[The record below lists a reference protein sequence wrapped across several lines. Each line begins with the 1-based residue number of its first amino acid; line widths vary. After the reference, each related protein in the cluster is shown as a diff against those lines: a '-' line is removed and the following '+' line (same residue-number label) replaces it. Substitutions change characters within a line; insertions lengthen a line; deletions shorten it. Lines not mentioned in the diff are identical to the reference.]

1 MPPDV
6 GIAIIT
12 HNAKHLLPKSL
23 PPLLNSTVKPKVLVV
38 NSSSQ
43 DGTVELAKEM
53 GAETLIIPRPSFNHG
68 TTREIARKALNS
80 EIIVMTTPD
89 AIATSLD
96 TVEKLI
102 EPIVSGKAS
111 ASYARQIPHD
121 GSDLFEAFPRSYNY
135 PYESHLRSLK
145 DLPIHGS
152 YLFFFSD
159 SFSAYKNSALEQI
172 GGFKEV
178 LTGEDVVA
186 IAKMLHQ
193 GHSIAYAADAI
204 VKHSHRYTLK
214 QEFKRYFDTGLA
226 REEYKQLIQTGGKDE
241 KRGSA
246 FTQALFQ
253 KVAQEQPHMLPY
265 AVLQTLAKFIG
276 YKIGQHSLHAPLWF
290 KKALSSQDFY
300 WTSDAFLQK
309 QS

>member
-6 GIAIIT
+6 GAAIIT

-23 PPLLNSTVKPKVLVV
+23 PPLLNATVRPKVLVV
-38 NSSSQ
+38 NSSSN

-53 GAETLIIPRPSFNHG
+53 GADTLVIPRRSFNHG
-68 TTREIARKALNS
+68 TTRELARKALNT
-80 EIIVMTTPD
+80 EIVVMTTPD
-89 AIATSLD
+89 AIATSTD
-96 TVEKLI
+96 TIEKLI
-102 EPIVSGKAS
+102 EPIVSGQAA

-135 PYESHLRSLK
+135 PAENQLRTLQ
-145 DLPIHGS
+145 DLHRFGS

-159 SFSAYKNSALEQI
+159 SFSAYKNSALEEI
-172 GGFKEV
+172 GGFSEV

-186 IAKMLHQ
+186 IAKLLHK
-193 GHSIAYAADAI
+193 GHAIAYAADAV

-226 REEYKQLIQTGGKDE
+226 REGYKQLIQLGGKDE

-246 FTQALFQ
+246 FTRSLFQ
-253 KVAQEQPHMLPY
+253 KVAQDQPHMLPY
-265 AVLQTLAKFIG
+265 TFLQTLAKFAG
-276 YKIGQHSLHAPLWF
+276 YKIGQNSTHAPLWF

-309 QS
+309 QK